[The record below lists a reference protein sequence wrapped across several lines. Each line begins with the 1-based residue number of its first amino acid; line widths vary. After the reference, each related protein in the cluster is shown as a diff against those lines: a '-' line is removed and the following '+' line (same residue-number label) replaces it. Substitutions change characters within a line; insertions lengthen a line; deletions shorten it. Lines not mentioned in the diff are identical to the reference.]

1 MFNTKIVIL
10 ALSAV
15 TAAATAS
22 TSETFRDQRGPIRI
36 TAAIPLQVV
45 GDTVSVKITY
55 SPVTHCADLK
65 PGMDIDVIS
74 ACAVKRVGW
83 LKL

>member
-1 MFNTKIVIL
+1 MFNTKIAII

-22 TSETFRDQRGPIRI
+22 TTESFREQRPPVRS
-36 TAAIPLQVV
+36 TVAIPLQHV
-45 GDTVSVKITY
+45 GDTVKDKHAY
-55 SPVTHCADLK
+55 SPAMQCTVRK

>member
-1 MFNTKIVIL
+1 MFNTKIAIL

-22 TSETFRDQRGPIRI
+22 KTESFREQNRTVRP
-36 TAAIPLQVV
+36 TVAIPVQVV
-45 GDTVSVKITY
+45 GDSVTLKPAY
-55 SPVTHCADLK
+55 SPAMQCKVIEL
-65 PGMDIDVIS
+65 GSDIDVIN